1 MRFFAFL
8 AVLVLAGVSQ
18 AGGHVSRSLAVYSA
32 PQVQADVCVHDGDV
46 VPGVNAQAAVYAA
59 PAAQAVRVQRVF
71 VQRQAAVYAAP
82 QVQQQVI
89 VQRQAAVH
97 HVPAVQAQ
105 VVVQRQAF
113 VRRAPAVQSQVI
125 IQRDVVA
132 PQRVDVIQRRGLFG
146 LGILPIN
153 RTTVITR

>member
-8 AVLVLAGVSQ
+8 AVLALAGVSQ
-18 AGGHVSRSLAVYSA
+18 AGGHVSRAAAVYVA
-32 PQVQADVCVHDGDV
+32 PQAQADVCVHDDV

-71 VQRQAAVYAAP
+71 VQRQAAVYHAP

-89 VQRQAAVH
+89 VQRQAAIH

-132 PQRVDVIQRRGLFG
+132 PSRTTVIERRGLLGF
-146 LGILPIN
+146 GILPIN